1 MKRIAGIL
9 FSSRLMAILLALFAI
24 SIAVATFIENDFGST
39 SARAVVYNARWFE
52 LLLLLGIVNLTGNIV
67 IRKLYVRSK
76 LTIFLFH
83 LAFLLILIGAAVT
96 RYTGF
101 EGTLAIREGEQS
113 GAVLTENAYIGV
125 VSGEGETAR
134 RAEFPVN
141 FSALGRNKF
150 NVRFNLN
157 GQTVRLTCK
166 SFIPNAV
173 PGIEATSGGKPVAE
187 IVYSDREGRKSL
199 IIGSGEIKAVGSVLF
214 CFDAASTDSNAVIL
228 SSSGDS
234 LSFTAPFPVALTS
247 MADQSSTILDKN
259 TVHPIYA
266 RQLYTFNNMM
276 LVISKYFSEGKVVA
290 QPLASQEGQT
300 YDAVV
305 IEATAGKTTSEFTLW
320 GKAGTKGIPEPVDLD
335 GIMFTIDY
343 GSAYRELPFKLKLN
357 NFIIERYPGSQS
369 PSSFESHVTLS
380 DPQHNISESKR
391 IYMNNIL
398 KYRGYRF
405 YQSSY
410 DPDEKGTILS
420 VNHDWA
426 GTLLTYAGYLL
437 MALGMALS
445 LFNGTSRFRALS
457 KEISQL
463 KIARKAIS
471 VVLWLFLVQGFI
483 MAQESR
489 FTPSTIPVDA
499 KHANRFGK
507 ILVQDNGGRIEPV
520 NTLTSEILR
529 KLSRKSTYKGMS
541 PNQVFLGMMADP
553 ASWQYEPMIRA
564 THPQIQEI
572 LGSSEKYYSFAS
584 FFKDNNYILGDY
596 VEKAFRK
603 TPAFRSKFDNEVIR
617 LDERI
622 NIAYLVYTGE
632 MLRVLPVPGDSTQ
645 TWYSHQGIKG
655 RITTSDSMFVQNIIP
670 LYLQDVQQSLKTG
683 NWGGPDSIL
692 LAISNY
698 QAQQSGDILP
708 PPQKVSL
715 EIFMN
720 QTDIF
725 ARISNVYGLI
735 GFVLLLLQF
744 ASIFLPG
751 LKLKVPVMISTVLI
765 ILLFAFHTTGLG
777 IRWYVAGHAP
787 WSNGYEALT
796 YVAWATVLAGLIFA
810 SRSSITLSATAI
822 LSFLILHTA
831 HLSWMDPQITN
842 LVPVLRSYWLV
853 IHVATITASYGFL
866 ALGSLLAFINLVLM
880 ILQTPGKKELIR
892 ITIQELTCIIE
903 MALIVGLYLLT
914 IGTFLG
920 GVWANESWGRY
931 WGWDPKETWA
941 LVTVLIYAFI
951 VHMRMVPGLRGYFA
965 FNLASLLGI
974 GSVLMTYFG
983 VNYYLSGLHSY
994 AKGDPLPVPPF
1005 VYYSV
1010 AVVFIFALIAY
1021 WNDRRL
1027 NQPDKT

>member
-1 MKRIAGIL
+1 MKRIADIL

-24 SIAVATFIENDFGST
+24 AIAVATFIENDFGST
-39 SARAVVYNARWFE
+39 SARAVIYNAHWFE
-52 LLLLLGIVNLTGNIV
+52 LLLLLGMVNLTGNML

-76 LTIFLFH
+76 LTIFMFH

-96 RYTGF
+96 RFTGF
-101 EGTLAIREGEQS
+101 EGTLSIREGEQS
-113 GAVLTENAYIGV
+113 GAVLSENAYIGV
-125 VSGEGETAR
+125 LTGEGAEAR
-134 RAEFPVN
+134 QTEFPVY
-141 FSALGRNKF
+141 FSALGRN
-150 NVRFNLN
+150 RFNATFKQ
-157 GQTVRLTCK
+157 GEQPVRLSCK

-173 PGIEATSGGKPVAE
+173 PGIEAASGGKPVAE
-187 IVYSDREGRKSL
+187 IVYSDQEGRKSL
-199 IIGSGEIKAVGSVLF
+199 IISSGETKALGSLLI
-214 CFDAASTDSNAVIL
+214 CFDTAAADYNAVIL
-228 SSSGDS
+228 SSAGDS
-234 LSFTAPFPVALTS
+234 LSFSAPFPVALTS
-247 MADQSSTILDKN
+247 MADQSSTTLESN
-259 TVHPIYA
+259 TTHPIYV

-290 QPLASQEGQT
+290 QPLTGKEGET

-305 IEATAGKTTSEFTLW
+305 IEAASGKYTSEFTLW
-320 GKAGTKGIPEPVDLD
+320 GKAGMKGIPEQVEIN
-335 GIMFTIDY
+335 GTRFTIDY

-357 NFIIERYPGSQS
+357 DFIVERYPGSQS
-369 PSSFESHVTLS
+369 PSWFESHVTLS
-380 DPQHNISESKR
+380 DPQRNISEPKR

-437 MALGMALS
+437 MTIGMALS

-457 KEISQL
+457 QEISQL
-463 KIARKAIS
+463 KNARKVMS
-471 VVLWLFLVQGFI
+471 VVLLLFLIQGFI
-483 MAQESR
+483 MAQESQP
-489 FTPSTIPVDA
+489 TPIAVPVDA
-499 KHANRFGK
+499 NHAVHFGK
-507 ILVQDNGGRIEPV
+507 ILVQDNGGRIEPI

-529 KLSRKSTYKGMS
+529 KLSRKSSYKGMT

-553 ASWQYEPMIRA
+553 SAWQYEPMIRA
-564 THPQIQEI
+564 THPQIQEV
-572 LGSSEKYYSFAS
+572 LGSSEKYFSFAS
-584 FFKDNNYILGDY
+584 FFKDNHYILGDY

-603 TPAFRSKFDNEVIR
+603 KPAFRSKFDNEVIR

-632 MLRVLPVPGDSTQ
+632 MLRILPVPGDSTH
-645 TWYSHQGIKG
+645 TWYSHLGIKG
-655 RITTSDSMFVQNIIP
+655 KIATGDSMFVENIIP
-670 LYLQDVQQSLKTG
+670 LYLQDVQQSMKTG
-683 NWGGPDSIL
+683 NWGSPDSVL
-692 LAISNY
+692 LAITNY
-698 QAQQSGDILP
+698 QAQLSGDILP
-708 PPQKVSL
+708 SPRKVSL

-744 ASIFLPG
+744 ASLFLPG
-751 LKLKVPVMISTVLI
+751 LKLKVPVVISTVLI

-777 IRWYVAGHAP
+777 MRWYVAGHAP

-810 SRSSITLSATAI
+810 SRSSITLSATSI
-822 LSFLILHTA
+822 LAFLILHTA

-880 ILQTPGKKELIR
+880 ILQTAGKKEVIR
-892 ITIQELTCIIE
+892 ITIRELTCIIE

-914 IGTFLG
+914 VGTFLG

-941 LVTVLIYAFI
+941 LVTVLLYAFI
-951 VHMRMVPGLRGYFA
+951 VHMRMVPGLKGYFA
-965 FNLASLLGI
+965 FNLSSLLGI

-994 AKGDPLPVPPF
+994 AKGDPLPVPTF
-1005 VYYSV
+1005 VYYSL
-1010 AVVFIFALIAY
+1010 AVVFILALFAY

-1027 NQPDKT
+1027 NQRET